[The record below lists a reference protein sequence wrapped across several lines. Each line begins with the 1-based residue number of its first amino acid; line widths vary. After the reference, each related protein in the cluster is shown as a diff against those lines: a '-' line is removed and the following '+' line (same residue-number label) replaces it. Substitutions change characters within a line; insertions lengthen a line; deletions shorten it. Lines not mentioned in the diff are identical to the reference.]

1 MGRGTGVRLRTWLA
15 LLAVFVGGAALWAY
29 GASWAFVRVAGF
41 FAEGSPG
48 ISIDNRSGE
57 AVVVTTTQ
65 VGASEGARHPL
76 AVDARIGADW
86 GSCAMTE
93 VVVELRGVPDRVVSR
108 ERVEVCS
115 GDVVV
120 VGEDF
125 EVVGE

>member
-1 MGRGTGVRLRTWLA
+1 MRTWLA

-41 FAEGSPG
+41 FADGPFG

-65 VGASEGARHPL
+65 VGATDGVRHPL

-86 GSCAMTE
+86 GSCATTE

-120 VGEDF
+120 VGEDL
-125 EVVGE
+125 EVVVE

>member
-41 FAEGSPG
+41 LAEGPFG

-57 AVVVTTTQ
+57 AVVVTTQ
-65 VGASEGARHPL
+65 VGATGSTRHLL
-76 AVDARIGADW
+76 AVDASAGAGW
-86 GSCAMTE
+86 GSCAVTD
-93 VVVELRGVPDRVVSR
+93 VVVELRGVPDQVVSR
-108 ERVEVCS
+108 GRLEVCD

-120 VGEDF
+120 VGEDL
-125 EVVGE
+125 EVVVE

>member
-29 GASWAFVRVAGF
+29 G
-41 FAEGSPG
+41 
-48 ISIDNRSGE
+48 GE

-65 VGASEGARHPL
+65 VGATDGTRHPL
-76 AVDARIGADW
+76 AVDASTSPDW
-86 GSCAMTE
+86 GSCAVTD

-108 ERVEVCS
+108 EQVELCS

-120 VGEDF
+120 VGRDL
-125 EVVGE
+125 EVAVE

>member
-41 FAEGSPG
+41 FVEGPSE

-65 VGASEGARHPL
+65 VGATGSTRHLL
-76 AVDARIGADW
+76 AVDASAGAGW
-86 GSCAMTE
+86 GSCAVTD
-93 VVVELRGVPDRVVSR
+93 VVVELRGVLDQVVSR
-108 ERVEVCS
+108 GRLEVCS

-120 VGEDF
+120 VGQDL
-125 EVVGE
+125 EVVVE

>member
-41 FAEGSPG
+41 LAEGPFG

-57 AVVVTTTQ
+57 AVVVTTQ
-65 VGASEGARHPL
+65 VGVTGSTRHLL
-76 AVDARIGADW
+76 AVDASAGAGW
-86 GSCAMTE
+86 GSCAVTD
-93 VVVELRGVPDRVVSR
+93 VVVELRGVPDQVVSR
-108 ERVEVCS
+108 GRLEVCD

-120 VGEDF
+120 VGEDL
-125 EVVGE
+125 EVVVE

>member
-41 FAEGSPG
+41 LAEGPSE

-57 AVVVTTTQ
+57 AVAVTTTQ
-65 VGASEGARHPL
+65 AGATDGVRHPL
-76 AVDARIGADW
+76 AVDARTGADW
-86 GSCAMTE
+86 GSCATTE
-93 VVVELRGVPDRVVSR
+93 VVVELRGVPDRVVSS

-120 VGEDF
+120 VGEEL
-125 EVVGE
+125 EVVVE

>member
-41 FAEGSPG
+41 FVEGPSE

-65 VGASEGARHPL
+65 VGATDGRRHPIGVGAT
-76 AVDARIGADW
+76 AVAAW
-86 GSCAMTE
+86 GSCAVTE

-120 VGEDF
+120 MGEDL
-125 EVVGE
+125 EVVVE